1 MAQSGWAL
9 IVFGLAPFLLIVN
22 ALPLSAVVGDSMFWL
37 ILAALGIWPLAL
49 ALLPTDARAIRA
61 VCAVLFALF
70 PALGLASLVLPPHT
84 GIPLAAI
91 IFTIVAGLGPTLR
104 CRGPRS
110 MPPRLALRRL
120 WLTLR
125 VGLFAV
131 ATFLF
136 INVIQNRD
144 LLLFEFGYVAVLAIG
159 ASLAVPALF
168 LTSANR
174 GRIHRRLGRLG
185 GRGSEEEEAAA
196 VSALVAGAD
205 PEKVLANATTLF
217 RCLPVNNLFAADLA
231 DNTDAPANGPTLHE
245 RTQAA
250 VIGEVT
256 AFLSH
261 SWSDE
266 REAPGAKF
274 GVVARWAQHHKEKT
288 GEEPTIWLDKA
299 ALLRSPHPW
308 SLLGSPCMWA
318 DTDCPVWPVY
328 CPSTIHTPVL

>member
-1 MAQSGWAL
+1 
-9 IVFGLAPFLLIVN
+9 
-22 ALPLSAVVGDSMFWL
+22 
-37 ILAALGIWPLAL
+37 
-49 ALLPTDARAIRA
+49 
-61 VCAVLFALF
+61 
-70 PALGLASLVLPPHT
+70 
-84 GIPLAAI
+84 
-91 IFTIVAGLGPTLR
+91 
-104 CRGPRS
+104 

-120 WLTLR
+120 WLALR
-125 VGLFAV
+125 FGFFAGSMV
-131 ATFLF
+131 FFSIA
-136 INVIQNRD
+136 IQNHD
-144 LLLFEFGYVAVLAIG
+144 LLLREFGYVACLAVS
-159 ASLAVPALF
+159 AADVVPALF

-185 GRGSEEEEAAA
+185 GRGSAEEEAAA

-205 PEKVLANATTLF
+205 PEQVLANATKMF
-217 RCLPVNNLFAADLA
+217 RCLPANNLFAADLA
-231 DNTDAPANGPTLHE
+231 DNTDAPATGPTLYE
-245 RTQAA
+245 RTTAA
-250 VIGEVT
+250 VMGEVT

-274 GVVARWAQHHKEKT
+274 GVFARWAQQHQEKT

-328 CPSTIHTPVL
+328 FPSTIHTPVL